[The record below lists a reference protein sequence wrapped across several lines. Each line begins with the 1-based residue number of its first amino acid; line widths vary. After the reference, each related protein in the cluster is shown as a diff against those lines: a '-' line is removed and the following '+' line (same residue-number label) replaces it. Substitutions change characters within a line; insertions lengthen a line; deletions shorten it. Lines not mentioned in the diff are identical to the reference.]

1 MKIDLK
7 RFTGPCSCGRTHA
20 VTVQGIYIETD
31 ATRYLEEILRAYHHP
46 VIICDSNTKRAA
58 ASKLNDY
65 YQKYTVIELTN
76 DAVYADNQNVQ
87 TLRERLEVKAD
98 MLIAVGAGTIHDLTR
113 FIAYERGIP
122 FVSVLAFA
130 ED

>member
-7 RFTGPCSCGRTHA
+7 QFTGPCSCGRTHA

-65 YQKYTVIELTN
+65 YQTLMRLSKLF
-76 DAVYADNQNVQ
+76 QLQ
-87 TLRERLEVKAD
+87 TLLRSDR
-98 MLIAVGAGTIHDLTR
+98 
-113 FIAYERGIP
+113 
-122 FVSVLAFA
+122 
-130 ED
+130 